1 MRRTVAARQYVAVPV
16 PQLSVTPLVDVLL
29 VLLVLGLLSW
39 TGATSHDH
47 RAREREPALEPVP
60 GLSLPLRPHTGES
73 AQTRWGERTALI
85 GLGPHGRLNWR
96 GTPVTRGMLEQ
107 QLSQVLAQD
116 PQADVWLAAD
126 EALPYAD
133 LLPWLEWLQAQHV
146 VRVTLLTRSLTP
158 AQMSGKP

>member
-1 MRRTVAARQYVAVPV
+1 MCSSDLMISACVSFRYLPYCTKF
-16 PQLSVTPLVDVLL
+16 S
-29 VLLVLGLLSW
+29 
-39 TGATSHDH
+39 ATCRASSRVGSRIRLRGM
-47 RAREREPALEPVP
+47 RARAREPALEPVP

-73 AQTRWGERTALI
+73 PQTRWGERTALI

-96 GTPVTRGMLEQ
+96 GTPVTRDMLEQ

>member
-1 MRRTVAARQYVAVPV
+1 MRRRVAARRFVAVSV

-29 VLLVLGLLSW
+29 VLLVLGLLAW

-47 RAREREPALEPVP
+47 RAREPALEPVP

-73 AQTRWGERTALI
+73 SQARWGERTALI
-85 GLGPHGRLNWR
+85 GLGPHGRLSWR
-96 GTPVTRGMLEQ
+96 GTPVTRDMLEQ

-126 EALPYAD
+126 EALPAGGHRLTHVRELPA
-133 LLPWLEWLQAQHV
+133 LLARLRAQA
-146 VRVTLLTRSLTP
+146 
-158 AQMSGKP
+158 

>member
-1 MRRTVAARQYVAVPV
+1 MRRRVAARRFVAVPV

-29 VLLVLGLLSW
+29 VLLVLGLLAW

-47 RAREREPALEPVP
+47 RAREPALEPVP

-96 GTPVTRGMLEQ
+96 GTPVTRDMLEQ